1 MQYIKMLSELNR
13 DDLPI
18 AGGKGANLGAM
29 INAGLPVPA
38 GFCVTTAAYRRFV
51 EHNQLQDRILQMAAQ
66 AQPDRMDQ
74 LETVSDHIRQ
84 LFETGQMPEDI
95 TAEIRT
101 AYLQASQA
109 EGEDAFAA
117 AVRSSATAEDLPDFS
132 FAGQQDTYLNIT
144 GEQALIQAVVRCWGS
159 LWTARAIGYRARNG
173 IAQDEVSLAVV
184 VQQMVLSEASGVLFT
199 ANPLTGKRSETV
211 VDATLGLGEA
221 LVAGMVEPDQ
231 YLIDTRAG
239 KILKKTLGAKALSIR
254 AVEGGGTNTV
264 HEDAALQQ
272 ALPDEQILALAELG
286 QRAARYFGSPQD
298 MEWAWSGGRLYVLQ
312 SRPITSLYPLPEGLP
327 EEPLKILFSVAGW
340 QGMLDPISPLGRDTL
355 MNLII
360 GIFNHVGA
368 GLNPYD
374 QQILLS
380 AGERLFPNLTGMFR
394 SSLGRKILGVVL
406 PAVDP
411 ASLDIVQALMEDPR
425 LSVEP
430 KGIRLS
436 TYWRLLR
443 IFLPVAGHVTLN
455 FQNPSREREI
465 LNRKIAAI
473 LQQAEEDMQ
482 QADDLIPMVDLVE
495 EKLRSLPRFLIP
507 YLVPSVASGQAAM
520 QILLRISKG
529 IPDGRELVLGLTRG
543 LPYNVTTEMD
553 LTLWSTAQAI
563 RADAESLAY
572 FQAQEA
578 TTLSRDYL
586 AGRLPA
592 AAHAAVQQ
600 FIKIY
605 GARTLGEIDIYRRR
619 WREDPTHIL
628 QVLKGYLTFG
638 DDDPS
643 PEFVFQ
649 SGIQKSQEASSQ
661 LISCLRRMQF
671 GWIKARLAKFLIH
684 RLRELGG
691 LRETPKF
698 TFIRMFGI
706 LRMGLLR
713 VSKKLVEQRVLEQPE
728 DIFFLHLPELRAL
741 AKGDLAANPRTLV
754 AHRRQVYQREQ
765 LRKRLPN
772 ILLSDGTTL
781 YAGAS
786 VQSDGEEGTLT
797 GSPVSAGVV
806 EGVVHVVHDPLGTQL
821 APGEILVCPGTDP
834 AWTPLFL
841 TAGGLITE
849 VGGILTHGSV
859 VAREYGIPA
868 VVGVSQAT
876 TRLKTGQRVR
886 VDGSTGRIQVIEDV
900 PESKVKENLEHTS

>member
-495 EKLRSLPRFLIP
+495 EKLRSLPSASSGDIFGKRKMIFTRAIQGSTNPFLQLTRWQRAVGFDNPPFAMHPLGFDRVEPGALDRQRAYKNADALACLCHLPIVGTDPVVDRTTGMPASVIP
-507 YLVPSVASGQAAM
+507 NQDPYPLALLLQLVTAPSQKLGGNRTHWTAIHKAQ
-520 QILLRISKG
+520 
-529 IPDGRELVLGLTRG
+529 PDGFFPLPSRLRTMAQQNAIASQRFAIGVLGLGCLFHQAQRLPIRRPTVQMRLGKAAPPGFVLKANDPVGMAAGQRDQSIPELFFRWYSGSGLVIHCLARFQRTPRRTNVARIVSPLTRRSVKPRSKETSATNSSVHKLVALPYCRG
-543 LPYNVTTEMD
+543 L
-553 LTLWSTAQAI
+553 LWSNSFSRSACSDGMASPVLCGRRDCCSSAFRPSALKALITSRTVWSLHPKFLAI
-563 RADAESLAY
+563 RMACW
-572 FQAQEA
+572 
-578 TTLSRDYL
+578 
-586 AGRLPA
+586 P
-592 AAHAAVQQ
+592 
-600 FIKIY
+600 
-605 GARTLGEIDIYRRR
+605 
-619 WREDPTHIL
+619 
-628 QVLKGYLTFG
+628 
-638 DDDPS
+638 
-643 PEFVFQ
+643 
-649 SGIQKSQEASSQ
+649 
-661 LISCLRRMQF
+661 
-671 GWIKARLAKFLIH
+671 
-684 RLRELGG
+684 
-691 LRETPKF
+691 
-698 TFIRMFGI
+698 
-706 LRMGLLR
+706 
-713 VSKKLVEQRVLEQPE
+713 
-728 DIFFLHLPELRAL
+728 RAL
-741 AKGDLAANPRTLV
+741 ASRIWQRRKTKASDERKPASNCLRSSSVKVLTYNGDVLMPPLY
-754 AHRRQVYQREQ
+754 HISSY
-765 LRKRLPN
+765 
-772 ILLSDGTTL
+772 LL
-781 YAGAS
+781 
-786 VQSDGEEGTLT
+786 
-797 GSPVSAGVV
+797 
-806 EGVVHVVHDPLGTQL
+806 
-821 APGEILVCPGTDP
+821 
-834 AWTPLFL
+834 
-841 TAGGLITE
+841 
-849 VGGILTHGSV
+849 
-859 VAREYGIPA
+859 
-868 VVGVSQAT
+868 
-876 TRLKTGQRVR
+876 
-886 VDGSTGRIQVIEDV
+886 
-900 PESKVKENLEHTS
+900 